1 MINSIT
7 LTNFKRHENLT
18 IGFGPGFT
26 AIRGANEGG
35 KSTILQALA
44 YALFG
49 TKALPDS
56 LEDTVTWGSPVGTL
70 RVDLE
75 FTIDG
80 VPYTLRRSKSSC
92 QLDYSGQ
99 TVTGQTEVTAFVARL
114 LKVDAGAAARL
125 TIANQSAIRGALE
138 AGPKATTELI
148 ERLSEFD
155 QIDNLIE
162 LMQEKL
168 TLGNTAT
175 ATAAIAAA
183 ADDLARSKELA
194 VPVDSAAAEQRI
206 MVARGAHQ
214 TAIGYADAM
223 EFAERMAQE
232 AHASVRVQV
241 VRRDG
246 LARDVARAQ
255 EAQRTAQQKLD
266 AIVVPAAPTKVDAQ
280 VTTLQKQISDAEQAD
295 RIAAIFEK
303 VRPYTVKP
311 AGTVYEGSTAD
322 LVEEIQRAAAED
334 QSIRDSIPTLRGELK
349 LLAAQLTHGSCAFC
363 GKDFSGVPEVAA
375 RNADTVR
382 KIGDAEALLA
392 TCLADMQ
399 GSAETLADLRAV
411 EKAQRAVMA
420 VKDAAGDLAE
430 YAGQGVLPMYLRWV
444 GPEVGVVADTQAL
457 RREIKQLQDS
467 VVAFERAAALRA
479 EAVKQV
485 SSAEA
490 AVTSAVMSLGAC
502 PEVTL
507 AAAQAE
513 LDTARDATR
522 VARLGVEKCRGSFE
536 AHTRALKDQQD
547 AYTRAVT
554 EVARVTERLAALEA
568 QLVELEF
575 NNALLKRVRAA
586 RPVLADKLWTLV
598 LAASSSYFS
607 DIRGVRSRV
616 TKTGDGFQIDGHP
629 VSSMSGSTLD
639 ALGLA
644 IRVAL
649 VRTFLPSS
657 PFLVLDEPSSAMDG
671 DRTGNML
678 GFLSR
683 VGFSQVIMCSHDS
696 LSESVADQVITLG
709 D

>member
-18 IGFGPGFT
+18 ISFGAGFT
-26 AIRGANEGG
+26 AIRGSNEQG
-35 KSTILQALA
+35 KSTILQAIA

-49 TKALPDS
+49 TKALTDS
-56 LEDTVTWGSPVGTL
+56 LDDTVTWGQPVSTL

-75 FTIDG
+75 FSIDG
-80 VPYTLRRSKSSC
+80 VPYTVRRSKASC
-92 QLDYSGQ
+92 QLDYAGQ

-162 LMQEKL
+162 IMQEKL

-175 ATAAIAAA
+175 ATAAIASAT
-183 ADDLARSKELA
+183 DDLARAKELA
-194 VPVDSAAAEQRI
+194 VPVDAAAAEQRI
-206 MVARGAHQ
+206 KQARAAHM
-214 TAIGYADAM
+214 TAVGYADGT
-223 EFAERMAQE
+223 EVAERAAQE
-232 AHASVRVQV
+232 AHATLREQA
-241 VRRDG
+241 VRRDN
-246 LARDVARAQ
+246 LVRDVARAKG
-255 EAQRTAQQKLD
+255 ALDGALQKFE
-266 AIVVPAAPTKVDAQ
+266 AIVVPPAPVDVELKVEALRKQ
-280 VTTLQKQISDAEQAD
+280 VADVEQAD
-295 RIAAIFEK
+295 RIATIFEE
-303 VRPYTVKP
+303 VRPYTVAP
-311 AGTVYEGSTAD
+311 SGTVYEGTLEALRTDITSEKARMQAD
-322 LVEEIQRAAAED
+322 NDAVI
-334 QSIRDSIPTLRGELK
+334 TLRGDLK
-349 LLAAQLTHGSCAFC
+349 LLQAQLTHGSCTFC

-375 RNADTVR
+375 RNADIVK
-382 KIGDAEALLA
+382 KITEAESTIAALLGTKGA
-392 TCLADMQ
+392 TAD
-399 GSAETLADLRAV
+399 THADLLGV
-411 EKAQRAVMA
+411 EAAYVKVMA
-420 VKDAAGDLAE
+420 VKALAGDLAE
-430 YAGQGVLPMYLRWV
+430 YEGQGTLPMYLKWV
-444 GPEVGVVADTQAL
+444 GPEVGAVVEVDSL
-457 RREIKQLQDS
+457 RREIKRLQDS
-467 VVAFERAAALRA
+467 VVAFEKASALRA
-479 EAVKQV
+479 EAVKLVKESELSVGNAQR
-485 SSAEA
+485 A
-490 AVTSAVMSLGAC
+490 LDGC

-507 AAAQAE
+507 GQAQSE
-513 LDTARDATR
+513 LDAARDATR
-522 VARLGVEKCRGSFE
+522 AARAAVEEARKDLD
-536 AHTRALKDQQD
+536 AHTRVLADQQA

-554 EVARVTERLAALEA
+554 EVARVSERLGTLQT

-575 NNALLKRVRAA
+575 NNALLKKVRAC
-586 RPVLADKLWTLV
+586 RPLLADKLWTLV

-607 DIRGVRSRV
+607 DIRGVKSRV
-616 TKTGDGFQIDGHP
+616 TKTSDGFQIDGHP

-678 GFLSR
+678 GFLSTA
-683 VGFSQVIMCSHDS
+683 GFSQIILVTHEDV
-696 LSESVADQVITLG
+696 SETVADHIITLG